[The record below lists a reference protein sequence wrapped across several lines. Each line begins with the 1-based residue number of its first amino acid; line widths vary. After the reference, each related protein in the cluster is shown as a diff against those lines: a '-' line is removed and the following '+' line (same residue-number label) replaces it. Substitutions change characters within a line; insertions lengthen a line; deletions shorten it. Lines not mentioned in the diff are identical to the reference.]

1 MDARRDPPDQCA
13 GGADDITD
21 RPPGRRAVISVALIG
36 PDGAG
41 KSTISALLEREPLPA
56 PVKRIYMGV
65 NLQASG
71 LMLPT
76 TRLALAVKT
85 ARGRRADMI
94 APSATPAQDG
104 GSAARRAAKGTARGV
119 RLVMWLAEEWFRQL
133 VATYYRRRGAI
144 VVFDR
149 HFYADYYHADVASDR
164 RTVSSRVHGFLLEH
178 AYPKPDLVICLD
190 APGDVLFARKHEAS
204 AEWLER
210 RRHQYLQLASAVPHF
225 AIVDADRPLDVV
237 THDVAT
243 VIAEF
248 VEKRRA

>member
-1 MDARRDPPDQCA
+1 V
-13 GGADDITD
+13 IT
-21 RPPGRRAVISVALIG
+21 VALIG

-41 KSTISALLEREPLPA
+41 KSTISELLEREPMPA

-76 TRLALAVKT
+76 TRLVLAVKS
-85 ARGRRADMI
+85 ARGRRTDLA
-94 APSATPAQDG
+94 APSADPVAGG
-104 GSAARRAAKGTARGV
+104 GSPAHRAVRGTLRGV
-119 RLVMWLAEEWFRQL
+119 RMVMWLAEEWFRQL
-133 VATYYRRRGAI
+133 VAEYHRRRGAI

-149 HFYADYYHADVASDR
+149 HFYADYYHADIAAGR
-164 RTVSSRVHGFLLEH
+164 RPLSSRVHGFLLKH

-190 APGDVLFARKHEAS
+190 APGSVLFERKHEAS

-210 RRHQYLQLASAVPHF
+210 RRHQYLQLAHEVPHF
-225 AIVDADRPLDVV
+225 AVVDVDRPLEAV
-237 THDVAT
+237 TRDVAS
-243 VIAEF
+243 VISEF